1 MTKKGKPISDREK
14 IANYCLRA
22 EEEAQ
27 LANRKPLL
35 ENEPAALTAK
45 QHCSCN
51 NKTAVTNIKNG
62 NVCSNPHVTAVC

>member
-51 NKTAVTNIKNG
+51 NKTALLT
-62 NVCSNPHVTAVC
+62 